1 MRKILVGVFGLM
13 GLAAVVFAQQAK
25 VDVAGQSSVTPKSD
39 AAPKFELADVHTS
52 ATAVGFAQ
60 NFGGVLREGKYVN
73 RDVTLVKLIAT
84 AYGVPEENVVGGP
97 GWISA
102 DLYDIVAKVPEGTN
116 MAAANLMLKSLLA
129 ERFGLVIHEGTYP
142 VPRYVLSVGKGG
154 SKLKPSSGSDPA
166 ACTPKPTTFPT
177 DPNDFANYPDIQMVC
192 KNFTSAGIAQQLHDM
207 AGGYIDHDVVDQTKL
222 EGTWDWDLTWTGRVA
237 LIPKG
242 PDGISVFDA
251 VDKQL
256 GLKLELK
263 DVPLPGLV
271 VDHVNRNP
279 TANPA
284 GASNALAL
292 AAARFEVA
300 SIKPADPTKP
310 DFVGLLYTGGS
321 QMTAG
326 GTLRQMIGLAL
337 QVPQNV
343 ANDMVV
349 GLPKSAD
356 TQKWMI
362 EAKVP
367 STGEGAPQ
375 IVNGRPLP
383 PPLSVGLEMLR
394 GELVAQFELKTHTE
408 DREVTVYALTVAKGG
423 PTSKKADEA
432 ERSDCK
438 PDLNAPKPA
447 ANISFMFACK
457 NTTMAQLAQRLQLMA
472 GGYMDHPVVDATGL
486 EGGYDFVMGWTPR
499 GILEAPVKPDAS
511 GGTTGTAA
519 DPNGGLSVFDAMEKE
534 LGLKLV
540 KQKKTIPVIV
550 VDHVDEKPVQ

>member
-1 MRKILVGVFGLM
+1 MKKSLIALCGLM
-13 GLAAVVFAQQAK
+13 IASVAFAQQEQVAVAAK
-25 VDVAGQSSVTPKSD
+25 VDASSKADSTL
-39 AAPKFELADVHTS
+39 KFELADVHTS
-52 ATAVGFAQ
+52 ATAAGFAQ

-73 RDVTLVKLIAT
+73 RDVTLVKLIAA
-84 AYGVPEENVVGGP
+84 AYGVSEENVVGGP

-129 ERFGLVIHEGTYP
+129 ERFGLVTHEGTYP
-142 VPRYVLSVGKGG
+142 LPRYVLSVGKGG
-154 SKLKPSSGSDPA
+154 SKLKSSSGSDPA
-166 ACTPKPTTFPT
+166 TCTPKPVTFPA
-177 DPNDFANYPDIQMVC
+177 DPNDFANYPDIQMAC
-192 KNFTSAGIAQQLHDM
+192 KNFTAAGIAQQLHDM
-207 AGGYIDHDVVDQTKL
+207 AGGYIDHDAVDMTKL
-222 EGTWDWDLTWTGRVA
+222 EGTWDFDISWTPRQA

-242 PDGISVFDA
+242 RDGVSVFDA
-251 VDKQL
+251 VEKQL

-263 DVPLPGLV
+263 DVPQPGLV

-284 GASNALAL
+284 GASSALAL

-394 GELVAQFELKTHTE
+394 GELVAQFELKTHME
-408 DREVTVYALTVAKGG
+408 NREVTVYALTVAKGG
-423 PTSKKADEA
+423 PTSKKADES

-438 PDLNAPKPA
+438 PDPNAPKPA
-447 ANISFMFACK
+447 ANINAMIVCK
-457 NTTMAQLAQRLQLMA
+457 NTTMAQLAQRLQLAA
-472 GGYMDHPVVDATGL
+472 GAYMDHPVVDGTGL

-499 GILEAPVKPDAS
+499 AILEAPVKPDAAAGAS
-511 GGTTGTAA
+511 GAAA
-519 DPNGGLSVFDAMEKE
+519 DPNGGISVFDAMEKE